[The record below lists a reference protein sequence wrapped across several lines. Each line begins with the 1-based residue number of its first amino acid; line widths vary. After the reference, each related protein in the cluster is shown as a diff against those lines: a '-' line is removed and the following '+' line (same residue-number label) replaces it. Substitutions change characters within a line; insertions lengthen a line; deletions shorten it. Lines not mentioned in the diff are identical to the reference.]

1 VATTIYIRHGKRIF
15 DLILTSGLLLIL
27 SPLLLLMALAIKLD
41 SRGPVFY
48 RQERLGRNGEP
59 LLLWKFRSMVVGAET
74 MGAGALVER
83 NDSRITRVGQALR
96 KLSLDELPQLFNVM
110 NGSMSLIGPRPG
122 LRYQVEQYD
131 ARQRQRLLLRPGITG
146 WAQIH
151 GRNAIPWDRRIQ
163 LDLEYL
169 EKCSL
174 KTDLYILLK
183 TPAVVLSGQDRIA
196 AADFWNDKTQ
206 REKKDSTKDTAANS

>member
-1 VATTIYIRHGKRIF
+1 VATTFYIRHGKRIF
-15 DLILTSGLLLIL
+15 DFILTSGLLLIL
-27 SPLLLLMALAIKLD
+27 SPLILLAALAIKLD

-48 RQERLGRNGEP
+48 RQERLGRNGKP
-59 LLLWKFRSMVVGAET
+59 FFLWKFRSMVVGAET
-74 MGAGALVER
+74 MGAGALVEK
-83 NDSRITRVGQALR
+83 NDSRITGVGRVLR

-131 ARQRQRLLLRPGITG
+131 ERQRQRLLLRPGITG

-174 KTDLYILLK
+174 KTDLYILLR
-183 TPAVVLSGQDRIA
+183 TPAVILGGQDRIA
-196 AADFWNDKTQ
+196 AADYWKEKAQ
-206 REKKDSTKDTAANS
+206 RDGEDSPRDNAANS

>member
-1 VATTIYIRHGKRIF
+1 MATTFYIRHGKRIF

-27 SPLLLLMALAIKLD
+27 SPLLLLTALAIKLD

-48 RQERLGRNGEP
+48 RQERLGRNGKP
-59 LLLWKFRSMVVGAET
+59 FLLWKFRSMVVGAEG
-74 MGAGALVER
+74 MGAGALVEEK
-83 NDSRITRVGQALR
+83 DSRITRAGQALR

-174 KTDLYILLK
+174 KTDLYILLR
-183 TPAVVLSGQDRIA
+183 TPAVILGGQDHIA
-196 AADFWNDKTQ
+196 AADFW
-206 REKKDSTKDTAANS
+206 REKAQRDGEDPPRDNAANS